1 MVGSS
6 TTHPHRTEI
15 EMTTRNPHPPIIIPP
30 RRHPRRALAAV
41 AAVGAT
47 LALAACGGGDGDS
60 TASDSTGATAD
71 VEALSMPASDFS
83 VLLED
88 EKVPVLK
95 QAMAATPAC
104 DGSEYSYDY
113 LLMVS
118 TDAAM
123 DKKGLT
129 LGDIVEDNCT

>member
-1 MVGSS
+1 M
-6 TTHPHRTEI
+6 
-15 EMTTRNPHPPIIIPP
+15 PP
-30 RRHPRRALAAV
+30 RRRPRRALAAV
-41 AAVGAT
+41 AAAGAA

-60 TASDSTGATAD
+60 TASDSTNAATAD

-83 VLLED
+83 VMLED
-88 EKVPVLK
+88 DKVPVLK

-104 DGSEYSYDY
+104 DDSEYSYDY

-129 LGDIVEDNCT
+129 LGDLVEDNCT

>member
-1 MVGSS
+1 
-6 TTHPHRTEI
+6 
-15 EMTTRNPHPPIIIPP
+15 MTTRNPHPPIIIPP
-30 RRHPRRALAAV
+30 RRHARRALAAV
-41 AAVGAT
+41 AAGGAT
-47 LALAACGGGDGDS
+47 LALAACGGGGDGDS

-83 VLLED
+83 FLLED

-104 DGSEYSYDY
+104 DDNEYSYDY

-123 DKKGLT
+123 DKKDLT
-129 LGDIVEDNCT
+129 LGDLVEDNCT